1 MDYVS
6 IACFM
11 LASFVTGWIACK
23 DYFNLWEGGDD
34 A

>member
-11 LASFVTGWIACK
+11 IASFVTGWIACR
-23 DYFNLWEGGDD
+23 DFYHLWNGDD
-34 A
+34 DS